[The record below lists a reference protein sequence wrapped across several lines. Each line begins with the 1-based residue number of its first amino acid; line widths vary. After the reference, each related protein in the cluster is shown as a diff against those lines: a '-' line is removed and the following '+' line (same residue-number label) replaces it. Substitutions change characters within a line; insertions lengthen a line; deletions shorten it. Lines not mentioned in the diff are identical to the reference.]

1 MKFSQKIV
9 GIVILLNSVFSFSQK
24 KEDPIGSEVVT
35 IVKAYSP
42 TISDA
47 FKVKET
53 PTVEAEETP
62 EKEPIQYPIF
72 SFPVASTF
80 TPSKGKAAGL
90 DQVEKTKLYDNYAT
104 LGLGNYATINAELFV
119 TKALDRSSYVG
130 GMFRH
135 LSSQGGIK
143 DLLLDDKFGTTSLD
157 ATYGVKERDYS
168 WNIDLGA
175 KNQAVNWYGLP
186 VKNITFTENMINEIS
201 SKQSY
206 TSINL
211 GGKIAFK
218 KSFFKDASVHFKHFS
233 DKFKSNENRFFV
245 MPNFDLEVL
254 QQKIKTDFVLDYV
267 GSNFDQSFS
276 PAQSQKFTS
285 LIAGI
290 KPSILYQKEDLSVQ
304 MGASIFYGNYATKDK
319 SSGSVFVYPNVKAS
333 YKLMGDLLVAFAGAD
348 GNLDQNSYASFV
360 DENPFVS
367 PTLTIAPTDTKY
379 DIYAGLKGKIT
390 SAVAFN
396 VKASIMN
403 QDSKALFISNPFDF
417 ALASTQGFA
426 NGNSFSV
433 VYDNVQTVSF
443 FTELKADFTKN
454 ISFGLNGTFNSYSVD
469 KQAEAWN
476 LPAIKIGSDLGIT
489 ISEKWFAGATLF
501 FVGERKDL
509 VAVQNDSAVYPAI
522 YDLTPITL
530 TSYFDV
536 NAKVT
541 YKYNNRLTG
550 FLKGNNLGS
559 QNYTRWS
566 NYPVQGIQVLLGAN
580 YKFDF

>member
-9 GIVILLNSVFSFSQK
+9 WIVILLHSIFSFSQK
-24 KEDPIGSEVVT
+24 KEENIGSEVVN

-53 PTVEAEETP
+53 PTIEAEETP

-72 SFPVASTF
+72 SVPVASTF

-104 LGLGNYATINAELFV
+104 LGIGNYATINAELFV

-143 DLLLDDKFGTTSLD
+143 DLILDDKFGTTSLD

-168 WNIDLGA
+168 WNVDLGA

-186 VKNITFTENMINEIS
+186 VKNIAFSENMVNEIS

-211 GGKIAFK
+211 GGKIAVK
-218 KSFFKDASVHFKHFS
+218 KSFFKDANVLFKHFS
-233 DKFKSNENRFFV
+233 DKFKSSENRFFV
-245 MPNFDLEVL
+245 MPNFDFDVL
-254 QQKIKTDFVLDYV
+254 QQKIKTAFILDYV
-267 GSNFDQSFS
+267 GSNFEHSLS
-276 PAQSQKFTS
+276 PTSTQKYSS
-285 LIAGI
+285 LITGI
-290 KPSILYQKEDLSVQ
+290 KPSILYQKDDLSVE
-304 MGASIFYGNYATKDK
+304 MGASLFYGNYATKDK

-396 VKASIMN
+396 VKASIVN

-417 ALASTQGFA
+417 TLASTQGFA

-443 FTELKADFTKN
+443 FAELKADFTKN
-454 ISFGLNGTFNSYSVD
+454 ISFGLNGTFSSYSVD

-476 LPAIKIGSDLGIT
+476 LPSIKIGSDLGIT

-509 VAVQNDSAVYPAI
+509 VSVQSLAAVFPPLFDSVPV
-522 YDLTPITL
+522 TL
-530 TSYFDV
+530 DSYFDV

-559 QNYTRWS
+559 QNYTRWA
-566 NYPVQGIQVLLGAN
+566 NYPVQGIQVMLGAN